1 MYPANSIAFD
11 LEALLQKGTRVLPAM
26 ILGASVL
33 VAVLETPLVRRLA
46 LWFKVVDEP
55 GPRKIHA
62 QAIPRL
68 GGVAIFF
75 GTLAGLLLLTLFG
88 RNLEPNLEQVST
100 KHTVFFAA
108 GFFIFVLG
116 VIDDIKHL
124 RAGYKFVA
132 ETAAA
137 ILVTAYGVRIQTLSV
152 PGLFPGGI
160 DFGILSWP
168 LTVLWIVGITNAVN
182 IIDGLDGLA
191 AGIAAIAC
199 ATIGLFAFAQ
209 GHYMLASV
217 AFALFGSVVGF
228 LIFNFNPAKIFMGD
242 SGSLFLGFMLG
253 GGSVLFTGKF
263 ATLVGLALPVL
274 ALGIP
279 IFDTLL
285 CMLRRFLER
294 RSIFAPDRSHI
305 HHRLLEM
312 GLTHKKVVLTLYGVT
327 LLVTGIGA
335 WFMAVQRTRVVVA
348 FLGALLVLLL
358 FFRLIGQVRIR
369 QSLARIKEKVNQS
382 RRKSKIQRMVEEL
395 ELELRA
401 AIDLEEWWKALS
413 KAGDQLGF
421 SRLVLP
427 MDKRS
432 GGKQVLVWSRN
443 GTAAGDLQPFSFRIP
458 VPHRRSGKKL
468 LLKAEVDDP
477 ESLEEVT
484 FKATWLARLI
494 DGKSIA
500 DLPRKPR
507 SRILSG

>member
-1 MYPANSIAFD
+1 MLPAKD
-11 LEALLQKGTRVLPAM
+11 LIPHLEKFIRGGAWVLPAL
-26 ILGASVL
+26 IFGASFL
-33 VAVLETPLVRRLA
+33 VALVETPLVRRLA

-55 GPRKIHA
+55 GPRKVHA
-62 QAIPRL
+62 HSIPRL

-75 GTLAGLLLLTLFG
+75 GTLAGLLLLAVFG
-88 RNLEPNLEQVST
+88 RNLETNLEQLST
-100 KHTVFFAA
+100 KHAVFFAA

-116 VIDDIKHL
+116 AIDDIKHI
-124 RAGYKFVA
+124 RAGYKFLA

-137 ILVTAYGVRIQTLSV
+137 VVVTAYGVRIQTLAV
-152 PGLFPGGI
+152 PGLFSSGI
-160 DFGILSWP
+160 DFGILAWP

-191 AGIAAIAC
+191 AGISGIAC
-199 ATIGLFAFAQ
+199 ATIGTLAFAQ

-217 AFALFGSVVGF
+217 AFALFGAVAGF
-228 LIFNFNPAKIFMGD
+228 LVFNFNPAKIFMGD

-253 GGSVLFTGKF
+253 GGSVLFTGKS
-263 ATLVGLALPVL
+263 ATLVGLGLPAL

-294 RSIFAPDRSHI
+294 RSLFAPDRSHI

-312 GLTHKKVVLTLYGVT
+312 GFTHKKVVLILYGVT
-327 LLVTGIGA
+327 LLVTGFGA
-335 WFMAVQRTRVVVA
+335 WLMAVQRIRALVA
-348 FLGALLVLLL
+348 FVLALLLLLL

-369 QSLARIKEKVNQS
+369 QSLAKIKDKVNQS
-382 RRKSKIQRMVEEL
+382 RRKSKIQRIVEDL

-401 AIDLEEWWKALS
+401 AVSLEEWWRALT

-421 SRLVLP
+421 TRLVLP
-427 MDKRS
+427 MKKRS
-432 GGKQVLVWSRN
+432 GGKHILVWSRN
-443 GTAAGDLQPFSFRIP
+443 GTAAGDSQPYSFRIP

-468 LLKAEVDDP
+468 LLKAEVDEP

-484 FKATWLARLI
+484 YKATWLARLI

-500 DLPRKPR
+500 DLPKKPR